1 MQRPALKLVFVT
13 LSLALAAVSPTVAE
27 TPLFKDVAAES
38 GLDFT
43 HWNGMTGEYYF
54 PEMTGQGAALLDYD
68 NDGDLDVYLVQGALL
83 GPGEK
88 RADALFPYQGSWPP
102 SDRLYRN
109 DLSVPP
115 EGGKRNIA
123 ASGERL
129 SFTDVTADSGLA
141 KIATGYGMGV
151 AAGDVDN
158 DGFTDLYVTNYGP
171 NQLLHNQGDGTFRD
185 VTATA
190 GLGDPAWSTSAAF
203 FDFDRDGWL
212 DLFVTNYV
220 VFDVARNPRCFAPSS
235 RRDYCGPSAFPGVAD
250 RLWRNQGAGGL
261 GFEDVSVRSRVAA
274 QKAAGLGVVSA
285 DFDGDGWLDLY
296 VANDGEA
303 NHLWLNQ
310 QDGTVRDEALLAGV
324 AVNREGQPE
333 ASMGVSAADFDG
345 DGDDD
350 LFMTH
355 LMSET
360 NTLYVNDGGLF
371 EDRTL
376 ETGLAAGSLAF
387 TSFGT
392 AWLDVDNDGW
402 LDLMVANGAVKVLE
416 ELAAKGDVYPLDQPN
431 QLLINAGGRRFEDA
445 SARAGAAFQ
454 AAEVSRGAAF
464 GDLDNDGDVDVVLC
478 NNNGPARLLRNQ
490 VGQEQAWLGL
500 RLVGTGGG
508 RDMLGARAE
517 VKRAGGGALWRRVRT
532 DGSYCS
538 ANDPRLVFGLGGGAK
553 IEAVRVHWPD
563 GSVETWPAP
572 ELGRY
577 STLRQDTA
585 PKGEGGG

>member
-1 MQRPALKLVFVT
+1 MRRSNST
-13 LSLALAAVSPTVAE
+13 YLSALAALWLAVTPATAVADA
-27 TPLFKDVAAES
+27 PLFKDVAAEA

-43 HWNGMTGEYYF
+43 HWNGMSGEYYF

-83 GPGEK
+83 GPGKK
-88 RADALFPYQGSWPP
+88 RADALFPYEGLWPP

-109 DLSVPP
+109 DLNAA
-115 EGGKRNIA
+115 GK
-123 ASGERL
+123 L
-129 SFTDVTADSGLA
+129 KFTDVTAASGLA

-151 AAGDVDN
+151 ATGDVDN
-158 DGFTDLYVTNYGP
+158 DGFTDLYVTNYGA
-171 NQLLHNQGDGTFRD
+171 NQLLKNQGDGTFRD
-185 VTATA
+185 VTKAA
-190 GLGDPAWSTSAAF
+190 GVGDPAWSTSASF

-220 VFDVARNPRCFAPSS
+220 VFDVDRNPECFAPSS

-250 RLWRNQGAGGL
+250 RLWRNRGDGT
-261 GFEDVSVRSRVAA
+261 FEDVSVRARVAA
-274 QKAAGLGVVSA
+274 EKGAGLGVVAA
-285 DFDGDGWLDLY
+285 DFDGDGWQDLY

-310 QDGTVRDEALLAGV
+310 GDGTFRDEALLAGV
-324 AVNREGQPE
+324 AVNREGEPE

-402 LDLMVANGAVKVLE
+402 LDLMIANGAVKVLE
-416 ELAAKGDVYPLDQPN
+416 VLAAKGDVYPLDQPN

-445 SARAGAAFQ
+445 TARAGEAFQ
-454 AAEVSRGAAF
+454 VAEVSRGAAF

-478 NNNGPARLLRNQ
+478 NNNGPARLLRNE
-490 VGQEQAWLGL
+490 VGQEKAWLGL
-500 RLVGTGGG
+500 RLVGGKTG
-508 RDMLGARAE
+508 RDMLGARVE
-517 VKRAGGGALWRRVRT
+517 VKRAGNPALWRRVRT

-538 ANDPRLVFGLGGGAK
+538 ANDPRVVFGLGGGAK
-553 IEAVRVHWPD
+553 VEVVRVHWPD
-563 GSVETWPAP
+563 GTVENWPAP

-577 STLRQDTA
+577 TTLRQGTA
-585 PKGEGGG
+585 PKGQGE